1 MPSAIETRTVGR
13 VYWRLVPML
22 FLLMFFNYVDRVNV
36 GFAAL
41 RMNTDLGFSATVYG
55 FGATIFF
62 AGYVLLQIPSNL
74 MVHRLGA
81 RVWLSIILFAWGAIS
96 TATAFVWDA
105 TSFYA
110 LRFALGLAEAGFLP
124 AAALYVTYWFPEA
137 YRARAIA
144 GYIIATSCS
153 TIIGGPIAGAIIT
166 YMNDILGLHGWQ
178 WMFLI
183 EGAPTILLGFVVL
196 TWLTDRPKDAHWLDA
211 DARNWL
217 TTTLER
223 ERAAMRQTAA
233 SLIAPV
239 KDPRVWSLGI
249 LFGCGLIGLYGLL
262 LWLPQIIK
270 EMGQLSDLQ
279 VGFLSAV
286 PPAVGVAGAIFV
298 SRRSDRVGD
307 RKGHMAGCYI
317 VAGTGLLA
325 SALVSD
331 PVLAYV
337 LLCIGNGAVLA
348 ASPLFWT
355 IAGSFFTGAA
365 SAACIAFVNIV
376 AQFGG
381 IGPWLIGVVK
391 DATGSFT
398 LALITL
404 AAFFF
409 VAAVIALAMKAEP
422 KARLAEVPAE

>member
-1 MPSAIETRTVGR
+1 
-13 VYWRLVPML
+13 ML
-22 FLLMFFNYVDRVNV
+22 FVLMFFNYVDRVNV

-41 RMNTDLGFSATVYG
+41 RMNQDLGFSASVYG

-62 AGYVLLQIPSNL
+62 AGYVLLQIPSNM

-81 RVWLSIILFAWGAIS
+81 RVWLAIILFAWGAIS
-96 TATAFVWDA
+96 TATAFIRDA
-105 TSFYA
+105 TSFYV

-166 YMNDILGLHGWQ
+166 YMNDFLGLHGWQ

-183 EGAPTILLGFVVL
+183 EGAPTVLLGFAVL
-196 TWLTDRPKDAHWLDA
+196 HWLTDRPSEASWLDRTSR
-211 DARNWL
+211 DWL
-217 TTTLER
+217 IATLER
-223 ERAAMRQTAA
+223 EKAGMDRAQSGLFAV
-233 SLIAPV
+233 V
-239 KDPRVWSLGI
+239 KDPRVWSLGL

-270 EMGQLSDLQ
+270 AMGQLSDLQ

-286 PPAVGVAGAIFV
+286 PPAIGVIGAIYV

-307 RKGHMAGCYI
+307 RKGHMAGCYV
-317 VAGTGLLA
+317 VAGIGLLA
-325 SALVSD
+325 SALVGD
-331 PVLAYV
+331 PVLAYG

-365 SAACIAFVNIV
+365 AAACIAFVNIV

-381 IGPWLIGVVK
+381 LGPWLIGAVK

-398 LALITL
+398 LALVTL
-404 AAFFF
+404 AFFFF
-409 VAAVIALAMKAEP
+409 VAAAIAVLMKAEP
-422 KARLAEVPAE
+422 KGAAAAALAE